1 MYKTEE
7 IYGQKIYDQNIWP
20 KKVPQRLQKLELS
33 YRYDYESLDLVKHS
47 SGSKC
52 GFNLIPHACEHT
64 HSAVSIWNEQSPLY
78 KQTLSRSEIL
88 KLLALN

>member
-7 IYGQKIYDQNIWP
+7 IYGQKIYGQ
-20 KKVPQRLQKLELS
+20 KKFFKDFTEKLEFS

-47 SGSKC
+47 SGNKR

-78 KQTLSRSEIL
+78 
-88 KLLALN
+88 